1 MGRDDM
7 LREVWRLHDSER
19 LPISEI
25 ARRTRLPEAEV
36 RAMIA
41 EVWGMPASV
50 KAAVGIRH
58 EWRGEDE

>member
-1 MGRDDM
+1 MGHDDM

-19 LPISEI
+19 LPVPQI

-41 EVWGMPASV
+41 EVWEMPASV
-50 KAAVGIRH
+50 KAALGIRH
-58 EWRGEDE
+58 EWREDA

>member
-1 MGRDDM
+1 M

-19 LPISEI
+19 LPVSGI
-25 ARRTRLPEAEV
+25 ARKTRLPEAEV

-41 EVWGMPASV
+41 EVWEMPASV

>member
-7 LREVWRLHDSER
+7 LREVWRLHDAGRQPVSA
-19 LPISEI
+19 I

-41 EVWGMPASV
+41 EVWGMPNSERI
-50 KAAVGIRH
+50 AVGLKAV
-58 EWRGEDE
+58 RGWEDE

>member
-7 LREVWRLHDSER
+7 LREVWRLHDAGR
-19 LPISEI
+19 QPVSEI
-25 ARRTRLPEAEV
+25 ARRTRLPEHEV

-41 EVWGMPASV
+41 EVWEMPASV
-50 KAAVGIRH
+50 KAALGIRH

>member
-7 LREVWRLHDSER
+7 LREVWRLHDAER
-19 LPISEI
+19 QPMSEI
-25 ARRTRLPEAEV
+25 ARRTRLPEVEV

-41 EVWGMPASV
+41 EVWEMPASV

>member
-7 LREVWRLHDSER
+7 LREVWRLHDAER
-19 LPISEI
+19 QPMSEI

-36 RAMIA
+36 RSMIA
-41 EVWGMPASV
+41 EVWEMPASV

>member
-7 LREVWRLHDSER
+7 LREVWRLHDAGR
-19 LPISEI
+19 QPVSEI

-41 EVWGMPASV
+41 EGWEMPASG
-50 KAAVGIRH
+50 KAAVGGRQG
-58 EWRGEDE
+58 WRGEDE

>member
-19 LPISEI
+19 LPVTQI

-36 RAMIA
+36 RSMIA
-41 EVWGMPASV
+41 EVWEMPASV
-50 KAAVGIRH
+50 KAALGIRH

>member
-7 LREVWRLHDSER
+7 LREVWRLHDAER
-19 LPISEI
+19 QPMSEI

-41 EVWGMPASV
+41 EVWEMPSSV

>member
-19 LPISEI
+19 QPVSEI
-25 ARRTRLPEAEV
+25 AVGTRLPEAEV

-41 EVWGMPASV
+41 EVWEMPASV
-50 KAAVGIRH
+50 KAALGIRH
-58 EWRGEDE
+58 EWREDA

>member
-1 MGRDDM
+1 MTHDDM
-7 LREVWRLHDSER
+7 IRAVWRLHDAER
-19 LPISEI
+19 MPVSAI

-58 EWRGEDE
+58 EWGGDGE

>member
-1 MGRDDM
+1 M

-19 LPISEI
+19 LPVSGI
-25 ARRTRLPEAEV
+25 ARKTRLPEAEV

-58 EWRGEDE
+58 EWREDE

>member
-19 LPISEI
+19 LPVSGI
-25 ARRTRLPEAEV
+25 ARKTRLPEAEV

-41 EVWGMPASV
+41 EVWEMPASV

-58 EWRGEDE
+58 EWREDE

>member
-7 LREVWRLHDSER
+7 LREVWRLHDAGRE
-19 LPISEI
+19 PVSEI

-41 EVWGMPASV
+41 EVWEMPASV